1 MGLDRPWGFQ
11 EIEAPRFQDN
21 LHMKVVRLLAL
32 RTDCLYPQEI
42 FLVLISVR
50 RWVNPRAIVWPEG
63 LWTIKNSNDTI
74 GNQTRDLPACSAA
87 PQLTVPPR
95 APRTEN
101 EGQKLY
107 MDCSSTELFDL
118 DTKTEKKCCGV
129 LIPNL
134 KGISKNFGKSLK
146 LMWGGRGLSEEWCD
160 SYDMEDKL
168 NINMLMNLQ
177 CPLEEHNFYG
187 EYENTLDTAVVQD

>member
-1 MGLDRPWGFQ
+1 ML
-11 EIEAPRFQDN
+11 
-21 LHMKVVRLLAL
+21 M
-32 RTDCLYPQEI
+32 
-42 FLVLISVR
+42 
-50 RWVNPRAIVWPEG
+50 
-63 LWTIKNSNDTI
+63 KNSNDTI